1 MVTSRREWLKTLGA
15 LSAGIP
21 LSVSIANDLLGA
33 PISESERKFIAGSGR
48 LVRLGSN
55 ENPYGPSKSAREAI
69 VKMASEFNRY
79 PFDASNE
86 LKRLIAK
93 HEGVAPEYILLGAGT
108 CELLCLTGLGVGL
121 EKGSILSANPT
132 FPLMM
137 NYASKFNVRWDK
149 VDLDSYLVHD
159 LDAMASAVRSDT
171 QIVFVVNPNNPTGTI
186 VESSKLK
193 DFCIEVSKKTLV
205 YSDEAYLEFLEP
217 SEQVSMVELV
227 KMGHDVVVSRT
238 FSKIY
243 GLAGLR
249 IGYLV
254 AKPDIIKKIGM
265 YQTGIILNQAAIA
278 AAMVSLGDSEFMAY
292 TRKMNAAARKHLT
305 DYLDKKKWIYGK
317 SRTNVV
323 FFPSPKSGSEL
334 LSKTESGGFQ
344 IRIWEYQDKEW
355 CRVSIG
361 TLEEMKSFTKAF
373 EQIVSL

>member
-1 MVTSRREWLKTLGA
+1 
-15 LSAGIP
+15 
-21 LSVSIANDLLGA
+21 
-33 PISESERKFIAGSGR
+33 
-48 LVRLGSN
+48 
-55 ENPYGPSKSAREAI
+55 
-69 VKMASEFNRY
+69 
-79 PFDASNE
+79 
-86 LKRLIAK
+86 
-93 HEGVAPEYILLGAGT
+93 
-108 CELLCLTGLGVGL
+108 
-121 EKGSILSANPT
+121 
-132 FPLMM
+132 MM